1 MKTIQSLSQIMIFA
15 KELEK
20 TSILYS
26 VCFGLKITLM
36 SDTYLE
42 LQDSRKFK
50 ICFYRVNNFAQQT
63 KGYSPILSFKVSEFD
78 ETLKKL
84 IHYGA
89 QQEQNILEQNNQKL
103 FCKEQ
108 MVK

>member
-1 MKTIQSLSQIMIFA
+1 MIFA

-20 TSILYS
+20 TSIMYS

-36 SDTYLE
+36 SDLYLE

-63 KGYSPILSFKVSEFD
+63 KGYSPILTFKVSEFD

-89 QQEQNILEQNNQKL
+89 QQEHNIQEQDNQK
-103 FCKEQ
+103 
-108 MVK
+108 VVYITNN